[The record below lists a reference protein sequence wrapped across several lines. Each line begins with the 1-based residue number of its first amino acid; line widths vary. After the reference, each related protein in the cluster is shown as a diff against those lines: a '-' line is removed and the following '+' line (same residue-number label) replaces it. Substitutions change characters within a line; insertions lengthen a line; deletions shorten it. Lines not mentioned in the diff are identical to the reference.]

1 MFICI
6 VYLALV
12 SQDVSIFIRWDVPMF
27 VCVVYLALV
36 SQDVSIFMCTV
47 RLALFLDRSFMLSK
61 NRSV

>member
-1 MFICI
+1 MFVCI

-36 SQDVSIFMCTV
+36 SQDVSIFTCTI
-47 RLALFLDRSFMLSK
+47 LSGLI
-61 NRSV
+61 S